1 MRILSEGAG
10 RVPRWPALAV
20 ALAAAFMGFAASP
33 ALADKYEC
41 LVEPYME
48 SKIGVALPGILD
60 EVKVDRGDFVKKGQV
75 LFTLQAGVER
85 AAFELAK
92 SRAEF
97 ATRKMERNK
106 ELYRKQMI
114 SIHERDELFTEAQL
128 LKLEEREAEERLKL
142 RIITSPI
149 DGVVV
154 KRMFHP
160 GERVEE
166 QPVLELAQIH
176 PLRVEA
182 VVPMTLYRKLKVG
195 MQGQVEWEPSVGG
208 TGNGTVTIVDSVVD
222 AASGTLGVRLEVPNP
237 SHRLAAGAKCLVS
250 FPLEDGGSQR

>member
-1 MRILSEGAG
+1 MRTYSEGA
-10 RVPRWPALAV
+10 PRRLI
-20 ALAAAFMGFAASP
+20 AAAACLGLTAVP

-48 SKIGVALPGILD
+48 SKIGVAIPGILD
-60 EVKVDRGDFVKKGQV
+60 EVMVDRGDSVKKGQV
-75 LFTLQAGVER
+75 LFTLQSGVER

-92 SRAEF
+92 GRAEF

-114 SIHERDELFTEAQL
+114 SIHERDELATEAQL
-128 LKLEEREAEERLKL
+128 LKLEEQEAEERLKL
-142 RIITSPI
+142 SIITSPI

-182 VVPMTLYRKLKVG
+182 VIPMTLYGKVKVG
-195 MQGQVEWEPSVGG
+195 MVGQVEWEPSLGG
-208 TGNGTVTIVDSVVD
+208 SSQGSVTIVDRVVD
-222 AASGTLGVRLEVPNP
+222 AASGTIGVRLEVPNP
-237 SHRLAAGAKCLVS
+237 SFKLAAGAKCLVS
-250 FPLEDGGSQR
+250 FPAVVAATPGGP

>member
-1 MRILSEGAG
+1 MHVRRSLAAAL
-10 RVPRWPALAV
+10 WAALAV
-20 ALAAAFMGFAASP
+20 LTATP
-33 ALADKYEC
+33 ARADKYEC

-48 SKIGVALPGILD
+48 SKIGVSVPGILD

-85 AAFELAK
+85 AAYDLAK
-92 SRAEF
+92 QRSEF

-114 SIHERDELFTEAQL
+114 SIHERDELATEAQL

-182 VVPMTLYRKLKVG
+182 VVPMTLYRRVKVG
-195 MQGQVEWEPSVGG
+195 MVGQVEWEASIGG
-208 TGNGTVTIVDSVVD
+208 TNNGTVTIVDPVVD
-222 AASGTLGVRLEVPNP
+222 AASGTIGVRLEVPNP
-237 SHRLAAGAKCLVS
+237 TLKLAAGAKCLVT
-250 FPLEDGGSQR
+250 FPVADSGAAGK

>member
-1 MRILSEGAG
+1 MT
-10 RVPRWPALAV
+10 V
-20 ALAAAFMGFAASP
+20 AFLGLAAAEARAE
-33 ALADKYEC
+33 KYEC
-41 LVEPYME
+41 LVEPFVE
-48 SKIGVALPGILD
+48 SKIGVSVPGILD
-60 EVKVDRGDFVKKGQV
+60 EVMVDRGDFVKKGQV
-75 LFTLQAGVER
+75 LFTLQAGAER
-85 AAFELAK
+85 AAYDLAK

-97 ATRKMERNK
+97 ATRKVERNK

-114 SIHERDELFTEAQL
+114 SIHERDELSTEAQL

-166 QPVLELAQIH
+166 EPVLQLAQIH

-182 VVPMTLYRKLKVG
+182 IVPMTLYGKVKVG
-195 MQGQVEWEPSVGG
+195 MSGLVEWEPSLGG
-208 TGNGTVTIVDSVVD
+208 SGRGSVTIVDPVVD
-222 AASGTLGVRLEVPNP
+222 AASGTIGVRLTVPNP
-237 SHRLAAGAKCLVS
+237 SLKLAAGAKCLVS
-250 FPLEDGGSQR
+250 FSVEP